1 MFCHQCG
8 AEVSEGSKFCE
19 SCGAQVNQDFEYK
32 YEEKQ
37 SGQTTHYATSE
48 NQKNAGL
55 AAIASFLWSGMG
67 QVYNGNL
74 LKGFAFLIGVLIG
87 SMIMVIPG
95 IIIWIFGIYD
105 AYKTANQMNS
115 GEIPFVEHSMG
126 QIIIFV
132 LGTLAIIVI
141 FFMVGLA
148 MIGF

>member
-37 SGQTTHYATSE
+37 TGQKTHYTLSE
-48 NQKNAGL
+48 NQKNPTL

-74 LKGFAFLIGVLIG
+74 FKGFAFLIGALIG
-87 SMIMVIPG
+87 SMIFLIPG

-105 AYKTANQMNS
+105 AYNTANQMNR
-115 GEIPFVEHSMG
+115 GEIPYVEHSMG

-132 LGTLAIIVI
+132 LATLALIVI
-141 FFMVGLA
+141 FFIFGLVIA
-148 MIGF
+148 GF

>member
-37 SGQTTHYATSE
+37 SGQTTQYATSE

-132 LGTLAIIVI
+132 LGTFAIIVI
-141 FFMVGLA
+141 VFMMGLA
-148 MIGF
+148 MVGF

>member
-37 SGQTTHYATSE
+37 SGQTTQYATSE

-105 AYKTANQMNS
+105 AYNTANQMNS

-141 FFMVGLA
+141 VFMMGLA
-148 MIGF
+148 MVGF

>member
-37 SGQTTHYATSE
+37 TEQKTHYTLSE
-48 NQKNAGL
+48 NQKNPTL

-74 LKGFAFLIGVLIG
+74 FKGFAFLIGALIG
-87 SMIMVIPG
+87 SMIFLIPG

-105 AYKTANQMNS
+105 AYNTANQMNR
-115 GEIPFVEHSMG
+115 GEIPYVEHSMG

-132 LGTLAIIVI
+132 LATLALIVI
-141 FFMVGLA
+141 FFIFGLA
-148 MIGF
+148 IAGF

>member
-19 SCGAQVNQDFEYK
+19 SCGAQVNQDFEFK

-37 SGQTTHYATSE
+37 TGQQSQYTGSE
-48 NQKNAGL
+48 NQKNAVL
-55 AAIASFLWSGMG
+55 AAIASFLWTGMG

-87 SMIMVIPG
+87 SMFMAIPG

-115 GEIPFVEHSMG
+115 GEIPYVEHSMG

-132 LGTLAIIVI
+132 LATLALIVI
-141 FFMVGLA
+141 FFIFGLA
-148 MIGF
+148 IAGF